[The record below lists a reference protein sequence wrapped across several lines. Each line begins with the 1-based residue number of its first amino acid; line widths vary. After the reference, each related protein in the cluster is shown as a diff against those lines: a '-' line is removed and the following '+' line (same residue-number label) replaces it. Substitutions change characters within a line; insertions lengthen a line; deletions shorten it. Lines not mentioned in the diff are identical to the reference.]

1 MSIFLFNKANSILNS
16 KNTLNKTYVKS
27 SFLLS
32 KKIKC
37 EICGNG
43 LSGITRKRTWQT
55 KNKKNNTKIY
65 RYYRCSA
72 RFQNINEQSKFH
84 ALIDADNL
92 EKKVLDIVSNWDD
105 DFINKLMPI
114 SLNSYS
120 KNIDDAY
127 LDFSKAFQNY
137 ATGKEKIKFLQDSI
151 NNLDMIRSTKKISID
166 ETTRNIYENI
176 FSNDSQKSKKSLNQ
190 LISKIFMQNDKIEV
204 IPYL

>member
-1 MSIFLFNKANSILNS
+1 
-16 KNTLNKTYVKS
+16 
-27 SFLLS
+27 
-32 KKIKC
+32 
-37 EICGNG
+37 
-43 LSGITRKRTWQT
+43 
-55 KNKKNNTKIY
+55 
-65 RYYRCSA
+65 
-72 RFQNINEQSKFH
+72 
-84 ALIDADNL
+84 
-92 EKKVLDIVSNWDD
+92 
-105 DFINKLMPI
+105 MPI